1 MRMISKTQIYVLAG
15 LCIAFLVSE
24 IRPVAAI
31 ELLINGNFET
41 GNLSGWTASTQA
53 LGTVSLCCDNRFANG
68 SGVSSTGSGGSLGS
82 GGLTKISGNYS
93 VFGDFDGGTSVNSN
107 FNNTDILKIGL
118 TQSFAKTGSLSSA
131 TLSFDFQVS
140 GGQNAAG
147 NNRPGGVQVR
157 TLTAGFDAGGV
168 SDIAY
173 TYDVPDYSL
182 GIHPSQHVSLDVTA
196 LLNSLPDGTVTFDLE
211 RMVPQSFTSPGYFV
225 GDNFSLQV
233 AQLTADVP
241 EPSTWAMMILGFAGV
256 GYMAYRR
263 KSKPAPG
270 DLRESAAAVDCLTSR
285 IANLGGCHASPCR

>member
-1 MRMISKTQIYVLAG
+1 MMMITKTQIYVLAG
-15 LCIAFLVSE
+15 LCIAFFVSE
-24 IRPVAAI
+24 IRPVAAV
-31 ELLINGNFET
+31 ELLNNGNFET

-53 LGTVSLCCDNRFANG
+53 LGAVSLCCDNRFANG

-182 GIHPSQHVSLDVTA
+182 GIHPLQHVSLDVTA
-196 LLNSLPDGTVTFDLE
+196 LLNSLPDGSVTFDLE
-211 RMVPQSFTSPGYFV
+211 RMVPQSFTGPGYFV

-241 EPSTWAMMILGFAGV
+241 EPSTWAMMLLGFAGV
-256 GYMAYRR
+256 GFMAYRR
-263 KSKPAPG
+263 MSKPA
-270 DLRESAAAVDCLTSR
+270 LMAA
-285 IANLGGCHASPCR
+285 